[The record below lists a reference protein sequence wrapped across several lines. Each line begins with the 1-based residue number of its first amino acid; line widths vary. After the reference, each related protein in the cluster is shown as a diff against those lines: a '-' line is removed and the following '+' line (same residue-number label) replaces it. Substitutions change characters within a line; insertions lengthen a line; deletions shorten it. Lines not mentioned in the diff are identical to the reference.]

1 MGPKFDTA
9 IMDKVLDLEARTVK
23 VEAILLAQGAVNQA
37 QVEVNESL
45 TTIVNLLMEG
55 LES

>member
-23 VEAILLAQGAVNQA
+23 IEAILLAQGAVNQA